1 MTVHQQAVSVGEFA
15 RHLREVAARL
25 DPAQGW
31 YGVFCRRD
39 PEGMRA
45 CLDGVEIPPWDVLES
60 LLTDLAA
67 LHGAAFAQRASVRTA
82 ELYASAAA
90 AHDRR
95 PGGRR
100 QLVERLETML
110 RARTEAARRVEA
122 ARGDP
127 DGADALAWARDDHH
141 RASARCAELRRRL
154 EAVTASPDGSG
165 AEPAPEHTSP
175 EAVTDTPAAAP
186 ARRKPRG
193 ARFAGLEDADDG
205 PVAAPPVLP
214 VPPPAATAPR
224 GARFG
229 GAARGA
235 DKDRDGGRPGPPD
248 PAALGSAR
256 TTVAT
261 LLRLRAEGRS
271 GEAHGVLCEAAGRP
285 AAELPLLADELHR
298 AGLGADWPTLLW
310 EVASL
315 PPAGFAAAADALAG
329 AGRAADCGQ
338 LLRQGVAR
346 PAAEIADAALALGR
360 AGRGGQMRALLGAF
374 VRVRT
379 PQDAAG
385 LARRDPHRL
394 VAPLLASARAVSESH
409 GRDVEHALRV
419 AGIG

>member
-193 ARFAGLEDADDG
+193 AR
-205 PVAAPPVLP
+205 VA
-214 VPPPAATAPR
+214 
-224 GARFG
+224 G
-229 GAARGA
+229 GA
-235 DKDRDGGRPGPPD
+235 
-248 PAALGSAR
+248 
-256 TTVAT
+256 
-261 LLRLRAEGRS
+261 
-271 GEAHGVLCEAAGRP
+271 EAHVGP
-285 AAELPLLADELHR
+285 
-298 AGLGADWPTLLW
+298 
-310 EVASL
+310 
-315 PPAGFAAAADALAG
+315 
-329 AGRAADCGQ
+329 
-338 LLRQGVAR
+338 
-346 PAAEIADAALALGR
+346 
-360 AGRGGQMRALLGAF
+360 
-374 VRVRT
+374 
-379 PQDAAG
+379 
-385 LARRDPHRL
+385 
-394 VAPLLASARAVSESH
+394 
-409 GRDVEHALRV
+409 
-419 AGIG
+419 

>member
-1 MTVHQQAVSVGEFA
+1 
-15 RHLREVAARL
+15 
-25 DPAQGW
+25 
-31 YGVFCRRD
+31 
-39 PEGMRA
+39 
-45 CLDGVEIPPWDVLES
+45 
-60 LLTDLAA
+60 
-67 LHGAAFAQRASVRTA
+67 
-82 ELYASAAA
+82 
-90 AHDRR
+90 
-95 PGGRR
+95 
-100 QLVERLETML
+100 
-110 RARTEAARRVEA
+110 
-122 ARGDP
+122 
-127 DGADALAWARDDHH
+127 
-141 RASARCAELRRRL
+141 
-154 EAVTASPDGSG
+154 
-165 AEPAPEHTSP
+165 
-175 EAVTDTPAAAP
+175 
-186 ARRKPRG
+186 
-193 ARFAGLEDADDG
+193 EDADDG

-298 AGLGADWPTLLW
+298 AGLVADWPTLLW

-360 AGRGGQMRALLGAF
+360 AGRDGQMRALLGAF